1 MFSLDANI
9 LFYAADKAAGPRH
22 AVARQIVQDAAGP
35 RAAIG
40 EQALFE
46 FYHSTARKGRIP
58 ASEAAIIIGDLAR
71 NFTLMLAHQ
80 TIVEDA
86 LELVSQYRLSIW
98 DARLL
103 AVCAA
108 HKCHTLLSE
117 DMQDRGI
124 YNGVRVINPFVSMN
138 AGTVRE
144 LLVS

>member
-1 MFSLDANI
+1 MFSLDANVI
-9 LFYAADKAAGPRH
+9 FYAADRTAGPRH
-22 AVARQIVQDAAGP
+22 AAARQILRDAVGGS
-35 RAAIG
+35 AAIG

-46 FYHSTARKGRIP
+46 FYHSTTRRGRIP

-71 NFTLMLAHQ
+71 NFTLMLPHQ

-86 LELVSQYRLSIW
+86 LQLVSTHRLSIW
-98 DARLL
+98 DARML

-117 DMQDRGI
+117 DMRDGGI
-124 YNGVRVINPFVSMN
+124 YNGVRVVNPFVSKN
-138 AGTVRE
+138 ARIVRE